1 MLLGGSIAGCTATND
16 DPSSTSSDTLST
28 STGNDETTSPRTTDE
43 AVSRTQKPSPER
55 PEELTRET
63 VVQYA
68 KRSETTYQYNS
79 VLETYGSDAAN
90 IQVDS
95 FEMQTVSDQ
104 DGYYVLL
111 GYTGFADYP
120 DGLHVDLG
128 SEVLYFVS
136 QDGTKRVDVGLSAEI
151 RNIDCE
157 DAITPADS
165 DSGGPCDERSG
176 DGVAYRVVN
185 LDRDTHTIDVQV
197 ELLGTASGADSA
209 GDDTITQTYQLN
221 SDATIYQGTVA
232 FVDGTYRLTASI
244 ASDPDTTT
252 TSEWEYQYPGRVR
265 YTSTIIVTPSG
276 RILITKPSH
285 LLYSQKRSTSYCVS
299 RIC

>member
-1 MLLGGSIAGCTATND
+1 MDRRRFIGAAGMLLGGSIAGCTATND

-28 STGNDETTSPRTTDE
+28 STRDDETTSPGTTGE
-43 AVSRTQKPSPER
+43 TVSRTPKPSPER

-68 KRSETTYQYNS
+68 KHSETTSQYNS
-79 VLETYGSDAAN
+79 VLETHGSDATN

-95 FEMQTVSDQ
+95 FEMRTASDQ

-111 GYTGFADYP
+111 EYTGFADYP

-128 SEVLYFVS
+128 GVVLYFVS
-136 QDGTKRVDVGLSAEI
+136 QDGAKRVNVEPPTEI

-157 DAITPADS
+157 DAITPDDS
-165 DSGGPCDERSG
+165 DSGGPCDKG
-176 DGVAYRVVN
+176 VGNGVAYRVVN
-185 LDRDTHTIDVQV
+185 LDQDTHTIDVQV

-209 GDDTITQTYQLN
+209 GDDTITQTYQVN
-221 SDATIYQGTVA
+221 SDATIYEGTVA

-252 TSEWEYQYPGRVR
+252 TSEWEYQFPAGGSKDI
-265 YTSTIIVTPSG
+265 STIIVAPSG
-276 RILITKPSH
+276 RILITKP
-285 LLYSQKRSTSYCVS
+285 LN
-299 RIC
+299 